1 MNANDYQRE
10 AARTLIDGP
19 DFTLANDELMIIWN
33 VIGLAGEAGEI
44 ADLVKKGIFHQHGL
58 VTAKV
63 QEELGDLMWYVAAL
77 CTKLGISLDDVL
89 SQNIAKLQKRYPDG
103 YSSAASKAR
112 VDTKPQNSHYAIIGG
127 YTGLQIGCCWG
138 EQAKIDVLK
147 EEPKATFKIM
157 DQRVCPVCQSEQGH
171 GDQVSREMH
180 LHITSQINQPGIDA
194 VKRASVRSPLPGDM
208 AVCLH
213 CQEQIRYTQYG
224 TWEHTQ
230 GIGHENHTAEPHP
243 F

>member
-19 DFTLANDELMIIWN
+19 DFEISPNNQMIIWN
-33 VIGLAGEAGEI
+33 ALGLAGEAGEI
-44 ADLVKKGIFHQHGL
+44 ANSVKKMILHQHGIDIPKL
-58 VTAKV
+58 
-63 QEELGDLMWYVAAL
+63 QEELSDCCWYIAAL

-89 SQNIAKLQKRYPDG
+89 SQNIAKLHTRYPDG

-112 VDTKPQNSHYAIIGG
+112 VDTTPEPSTDAIDWAQFKVDDRAECESCGYEIRYVDPYWKHVGISPRHIG
-127 YTGLQIGCCWG
+127 W
-138 EQAKIDVLK
+138 
-147 EEPKATFKIM
+147 PKAGTLRRPTILN
-157 DQRVCPVCQSEQGH
+157 D
-171 GDQVSREMH
+171 
-180 LHITSQINQPGIDA
+180 LA
-194 VKRASVRSPLPGDM
+194 VQRASVRSPLPGDM

-230 GIGHENHTAEPHP
+230 GIGHENHAAEPHP